1 MSSAGSGNLASI
13 KLSLLAVLIYFLVVQ
28 HKVVFGL
35 VELLESRVGPVV
47 FVWKIDDMKDKKQPH
62 GLRWKLIF
70 AHVGDSFD
78 IQEPNKS
85 YCMIKSASMSPP
97 KKVGLMSEFKM
108 CYLSL
113 F

>member
-35 VELLESRVGPVV
+35 VELLESRVGPV
-47 FVWKIDDMKDKKQPH
+47 IDDMKDKKQPH